1 MSYDAFLDLRGLA
14 CPMPLVKTRQALMIL
29 PAGATVC
36 TLTTDPGSR
45 ADFEAFCAASG
56 HRLVRNERAEDVF
69 FVTTLDG
76 QPLDDARSE
85 RLGKALREGLADA
98 RP

>member
-1 MSYDAFLDLRGLA
+1 MPEEPRRTTFDAFLDLRGLA

-36 TLTTDPGSR
+36 TLSTDPGSA

-56 HRLVRNERAEDVF
+56 HRLVRTERAGEVF
-69 FVTTLDG
+69 VFVIEK
-76 QPLDDARSE
+76 S
-85 RLGKALREGLADA
+85 
-98 RP
+98 